1 MFISSI
7 PYLRKLSVNMLI
19 LGRVVPIISN
29 NSSCEIFSSMQMP
42 GAILLPSVR
51 ATAKASRAQSLLA
64 INRRYIGDHLLLVDN
79 AHGQVT
85 HKAFK

>member
-1 MFISSI
+1 
-7 PYLRKLSVNMLI
+7 MLI
-19 LGRVVPIISN
+19 LGRVVAIISN

-42 GAILLPSVR
+42 GARFCLPSVR
-51 ATAKASRAQSLLA
+51 ATVKASRAQSLLA
-64 INRRYIGDHLLLVDN
+64 INRRYISDHLLLVDN